1 MMKKII
7 LIALI
12 VLTNTA
18 LANAQGRPKKV
29 RLYPAEAEKLF
40 EEFEK
45 TVRLTLSG
53 FKAKRANGSQLIIK
67 NEGEKLTK
75 SYTVPRLHRKVL
87 VKETFAQTSYQNR
100 KNKFDIQ
107 VTFEIVNLTQHNT
120 LTIDSNFRRAL
131 YYAGYKKTDGNGSYS
146 GWENYTYKVGMN
158 RSKSSVIIWIEKLD
172 HNN

>member
-1 MMKKII
+1 MMKKTI

-12 VLTNTA
+12 VITNIA

-40 EEFEK
+40 EQFEK
-45 TVRLTLSG
+45 TVRLTLRG
-53 FKAKRANGSQLIIK
+53 FEAKRANGRQLTVK
-67 NEGEKLTK
+67 KEGEKLTK
-75 SYTVPRLHRKVL
+75 SYTVPRLHGKVL
-87 VKETFAQTSYQNR
+87 VKETFAQTSYQNI
-100 KNKFDIQ
+100 KNRVDIE
-107 VTFEIVNLTQHNT
+107 VTFEIVNLTQQNIQT
-120 LTIDSNFRRAL
+120 VESNFQRAL
-131 YYAGYKKTDGNGSYS
+131 YYAGYKKTAGNGSYS